1 MAPEPEYY
9 RPVPLQGDPAR
20 AGHSGA
26 PYGFPPGRG
35 GYGPPVPPQPVVNLV
50 GGKSVLLAYVLWFLL
65 GWLGAHKFYLRQPIW
80 GLVYLVLGGLGW
92 SLAGIGVGFLFL
104 VPWSLLMLVDVIT
117 MPFRTALVNASIAR
131 SAYRY

>member
-1 MAPEPEYY
+1 
-9 RPVPLQGDPAR
+9 
-20 AGHSGA
+20 
-26 PYGFPPGRG
+26 
-35 GYGPPVPPQPVVNLV
+35 VVNLV